1 MGDAHHDDPLA
12 KLRHDLR
19 TPLNQIIGYSE
30 MLIEDAGGAQDG
42 AVPDLERIR
51 KAAHT
56 MLEAVNTR
64 LVAGGLAAAAFHAPG
79 RVEGALDHAGELAP
93 VADEAAAKP
102 ARVPGAR
109 LLVVDDKE
117 SNRDLLAR
125 RLEKDGYVVGTAVDG
140 LDALAKLDAEPW
152 DLVLLDI
159 MMPGLDGHGVLQRMK
174 AHDELRH
181 VPVIMVSALDEL
193 SSVVRC
199 IDAGAEDY
207 LPKPFNPTLL
217 RARVGACLE
226 KKQLRDQE
234 RRTYEA
240 LVASQ
245 AALAAELRDAAAYV
259 ESLLPP
265 RVEDGRVRV
274 DWIYKPSTSL
284 GGDAFG
290 YHWLDDGHLAVY
302 LLDVC
307 GHGVGAALL
316 STSAMNVIRSQTLP
330 DTDFHSPESVLAAL
344 NRAFPMEKQ
353 NELYFTIWYGVYD
366 ARRGR
371 IRYASGGHH
380 AAVLVEGADRV
391 ELDAPGPIIGMIPDM
406 EFTADEREVSP
417 GSALHIFSDGVYEVA
432 LPDGRRM
439 EYAEFAAV
447 VEAEA
452 RRGGTPNDIHVAM
465 QRLQGRMEFEDDF
478 SLLQLRF

>member
-1 MGDAHHDDPLA
+1 MAAPHDDPLA

-19 TPLNQIIGYSE
+19 TPLNQIIGYGE
-30 MLIEDAGGAQDG
+30 MLLEDARDEALRG
-42 AVPDLERIR
+42 DLQRIL
-51 KAAHT
+51 AASNHL
-56 MLEAVNTR
+56 LEQVNTR
-64 LVAGGLAAAAFHAPG
+64 LVAGGVADQAFHSAG
-79 RVEGALDHAGELAP
+79 KAESALP
-93 VADEAAAKP
+93 PADDEPTAP
-102 ARVPGAR
+102 ARCAGAR

-125 RLEKDGYVVGTAVDG
+125 RLSKDGYEVETAFDG
-140 LDALAKLDAEPW
+140 VDALEKLEAAEF

-159 MMPGLDGHGVLQRMK
+159 MMPRLDGHGVLLELKSSER
-174 AHDELRH
+174 LRH

-199 IDAGAEDY
+199 IAAGAEDY

-226 KKQLRDQE
+226 KKSLRDQE
-234 RRTYEA
+234 RRTYAA

-245 AALAAELRDAAAYV
+245 AALAAELREAAIYV

-265 RVEDGRVRV
+265 RASDARVDI

-290 YHWLDDGHLAVY
+290 YHWLDERHLAVY

-330 DTDFHSPESVLAAL
+330 DTDFHSPGSVLAAL
-344 NRAFPMEKQ
+344 NRAFQMESQ
-353 NELYFTIWYGVYD
+353 NEMYFTIWYGVYD
-366 ARRGR
+366 AEQRT
-371 IRYASGGHH
+371 ISYASGGHH
-380 AAVLVEGADRV
+380 AARL
-391 ELDAPGPIIGMIPDM
+391 LDADGAQRQLEAQGPIIGLLP
-406 EFTADEREVSP
+406 ETSYHAEASEVP
-417 GSALHIFSDGVYEVA
+417 AGSKLHIFSDGVYEVR
-432 LPDGRRM
+432 LQDGHVM
-439 EYAEFAAV
+439 DYDQFAGV
-447 VEAEA
+447 VSGVAG
-452 RRGGTPNDIHVAM
+452 RGGRPRDIHVAM
-465 QRLQGRMEFEDDF
+465 QKVQGREEFEDDF
-478 SLLQLRF
+478 SLLQLSFGAGAG